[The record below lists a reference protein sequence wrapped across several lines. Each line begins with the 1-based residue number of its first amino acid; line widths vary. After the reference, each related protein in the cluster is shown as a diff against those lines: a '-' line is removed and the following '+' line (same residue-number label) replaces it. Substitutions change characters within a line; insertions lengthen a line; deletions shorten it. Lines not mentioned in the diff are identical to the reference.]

1 MHKSL
6 KTAIALVIAT
16 GFCGFSAQAA
26 VTSLDTVY
34 VVGDRYNDSSVLPG
48 GKADRKIHF
57 GIYKDMD
64 VMNVPANVSSYTE
77 KTIAQNYLPAR
88 AMLNTLTT
96 NPSVLVGGASTN
108 NNVELQIRG
117 MRYNTHDML
126 LEGIPGMMAMGIIP
140 MNWVER
146 VDVVTGPNVVLSG
159 TGIQKSV
166 SGHINFIP
174 KTAKNTP
181 NFSITETYATH
192 NMKSHAFDWG
202 QRFGNNNRYGV
213 RINGVKY
220 NGVTSFDHET
230 LDGKGFYIHV
240 DQKTKSST
248 TSLLMGMDHVI
259 NRGMPESVNIKAN
272 WGKGVTKLPDAKK
285 SIENLMPDWSDLSHQ
300 RHVYTLSH
308 EQKISDNLMLY
319 AKGGYQSLTWPGYWD
334 AKPTILNDAGDY
346 TLNITSDWMS
356 QWVRKGFT
364 TGVIIDTNTANIH
377 HKLHIGYEL
386 LSYCWSDEVC
396 KKENRKSASLKGN
409 MYTGIWEK
417 FEQLAG
423 NYGGPFA
430 PASSVINQSL
440 IFTDTISTL
449 NNDLQ
454 FILGARHQT
463 LHNYGYKDGK
473 PTPGYKK
480 SSTEPNL
487 AIVYKITPHTSV
499 YGNYSTGLT
508 TINTPKTVENKD
520 EIFPPAATK
529 QYEIGIK
536 HDMGNWITSISLFR
550 VSQPDG
556 LINDKNYYVLN
567 GETRHQGM
575 EWNITGKIAD
585 RLTLT
590 GGVMFLDAKYIKTD
604 HGLNEGNRVQG
615 APKMNIALSLDWDT
629 PIHGLTI
636 NSRLLHCGDTFAD
649 SENKIKVPSWTRID
663 LGATYETS
671 IADLPLTLGVN
682 VYNLFNNIYWSSTTT
697 KWGNGNVMLN
707 PGRSYVFTASFHM

>member
-88 AMLNTLTT
+88 TMLNTLTT

-146 VDVVTGPNVVLSG
+146 VDVVTGPNVVLSS
-159 TGIQKSV
+159 TGIQRSV
-166 SGHINFIP
+166 SGFINFVP
-174 KTAKNTP
+174 KIAKDKP

-230 LDGKGFYIHV
+230 LDGKGFYVHV

-272 WGKGVTKLPDAKK
+272 WGKGVTKLPNAEK
-285 SIENLMPDWSDLSHQ
+285 SIENLMPDWSNLSHQ
-300 RHVYTLSH
+300 RHVYTISH
-308 EQKISDNLMLY
+308 EQALTDNFTFY
-319 AKGGYQSLTWPGYWD
+319 IKGGYQSLTWPGYWD
-334 AKPTILNDAGDY
+334 AKPKLLNDAGDY
-346 TLNITSDWMS
+346 TLYIDGDWQS
-356 QWVRKGFT
+356 GWVRKGFT
-364 TGVIIDTNTANIH
+364 TGILIKAQTGNIK
-377 HKLHIGYEL
+377 HKFNIGYEL
-386 LSYCWSDEVC
+386 LSFCWSDEIC
-396 KKENRKSASLKGN
+396 DKNNRKGAALEGN
-409 MYTGIWEK
+409 MYSGIWNKQE
-417 FEQLAG
+417 G
-423 NYGGPFA
+423 PITDYGGPMSPGSA
-430 PASSVINQSL
+430 TINQS
-440 IFTDTISTL
+440 IIATDTISTTDDTFTL
-449 NNDLQ
+449 
-454 FILGARHQT
+454 ILGARHQN
-463 LHNYGYKDGK
+463 LHNYRYSNGK
-473 PTPGYKK
+473 PTKGYSKG
-480 SSTEPNL
+480 STQPNI
-487 AIVYKITPHTSV
+487 AIAYHITPHTTI
-499 YGNYSTGLT
+499 YGSYSTGLT
-508 TINTPKTVENKD
+508 TVNPPKKVKNEK
-520 EIFPPAATK
+520 EIFPPIATK
-529 QYEIGIK
+529 QYEIGFK
-536 HDMGNWITSISLFR
+536 HDMGNWLTTLSLFQIY
-550 VSQPDG
+550 QPSG
-556 LINDKNYYVLN
+556 IVNDDNYFVLN
-567 GETRHQGM
+567 GETKHHGI

-585 RLTLT
+585 HLTLT
-590 GGVMFLDAKYIKTD
+590 GGVMILNARYTKTNK
-604 HGLNEGNRVQG
+604 GINEGNRVHG
-615 APKMNIALSLDWDT
+615 APTCNIAMSLDWET
-629 PIHGLTI
+629 PIKGLDLTT
-636 NSRLLHCGDTFAD
+636 RLLHCSDTFAD
-649 SENKIKVPSWTRID
+649 SENKIKVPSWTRLD
-663 LGATYETS
+663 LGATYETYIS
-671 IADLPLTLGVN
+671 NTPLTLNLN
-682 VYNLFNNIYWSSTTT
+682 VYNLLNKRYWTSATTIYAD
-697 KWGNGNVMLN
+697 GAVMLN